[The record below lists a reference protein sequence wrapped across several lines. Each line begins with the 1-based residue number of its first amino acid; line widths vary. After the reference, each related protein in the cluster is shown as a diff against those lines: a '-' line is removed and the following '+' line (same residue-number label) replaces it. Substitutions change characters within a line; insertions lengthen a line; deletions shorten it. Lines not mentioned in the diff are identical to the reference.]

1 MAAEKIGSYLSKLWR
16 LGENFGIGTKAPTQK
31 LDVVGS
37 VKASTGFVTQ
47 VFTGTLT
54 DGAPTD
60 AELDALI
67 ASTPAA
73 KGAGWSCF
81 VIDDGGTEVNYY
93 VVSNGTAWVYIAGV
107 KAA

>member
-1 MAAEKIGSYLSKLWR
+1 MEKIGSYLSKLWR
-16 LGENFGIGTKAPTQK
+16 VGENFGIGTKTPAEK
-31 LDVVGS
+31 LDVIGN
-37 VKASTGFVTQ
+37 VKSLGFVFP

-67 ASTPAA
+67 ASTPGD
-73 KGAGWSCF
+73 KGAGWTCI
-81 VIDDGGTEVNYY
+81 VIDDGGTEVNYM
-93 VVSNGTAWVYIAGV
+93 VSSNGTEWIYSAYT